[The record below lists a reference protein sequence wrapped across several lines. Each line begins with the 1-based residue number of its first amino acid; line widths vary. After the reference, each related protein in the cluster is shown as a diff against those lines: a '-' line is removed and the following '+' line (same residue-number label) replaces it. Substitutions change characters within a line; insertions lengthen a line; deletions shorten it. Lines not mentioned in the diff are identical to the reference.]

1 MKTSIFLS
9 VLLSLVVSTTLCAQT
24 PVPDP
29 DTIPNPVKQ
38 GDPAIDQ
45 LPARLD
51 YIENRRRI
59 MPEELP
65 DAVRHTLESS
75 AQYEAW
81 EKAPIFHDR
90 NKDEYIVEFSEAG
103 KTTTYRFNKEGRPI
117 LKE

>member
-1 MKTSIFLS
+1 M
-9 VLLSLVVSTTLCAQT
+9 VLSLLLFLLASSNVFGQA

-51 YIENRRRI
+51 YIEDRQRI
-59 MPEELP
+59 MPEEVP
-65 DAVRHTLESS
+65 DPVRQTLESS
-75 AQYEAW
+75 AQYKDW
-81 EKAPIFHDR
+81 QKAPIFHDE
-90 NKDEYIVEFSEAG
+90 NKDEYIVEFTEAG
-103 KTTTYRFNKEGRPI
+103 KTTTYRFDKEGRPI